1 MEETLHSLLIE
12 ELEAS
17 PAGEKLNQ
25 VMGVVENVQRHLAAL
40 HDKQG
45 EEKLTLLKVGTVFQL
60 FLVDTLASGKQL
72 KQMTEEDWKGIAD
85 KVSKYAI
92 LEEEQCYSEFVFS
105 TYADYIDL
113 SAEVVSKGASEKNVK
128 AIREI
133 AETLRENGSQLRAG
147 TLSES
152 LYVEACLWLS
162 LEAMIKL
169 LCASLTIV
177 IGDDYGQLAQAVSQM
192 AFEYG
197 RYVLYA
203 KEQRILAE
211 YLQNQR
217 VLDERL
223 QKEYDVF
230 LAELQEQADH
240 FRALIG
246 DAFSPDIQAALHN
259 SAQLAR
265 AAGVKEEEILQTTV
279 DVDAFFM
286 D

>member
-1 MEETLHSLLIE
+1 MDEILQSLQIE

-17 PAGEKLNQ
+17 PVGEKLSQ
-25 VMGVVENVQRHLAAL
+25 VMGVVESVQRHIAAFQE
-40 HDKQG
+40 KQG
-45 EEKLTLLKVGTVFQL
+45 EEKLTLLKIGTVFQI
-60 FLVDTLASGKQL
+60 FLIDTLASGKRIEQL
-72 KQMTEEDWKGIAD
+72 TDADWKEIAS

-105 TYADYIDL
+105 LYADYIAL
-113 SAEVVSKGASEKNVK
+113 SAEAISKFASEKNVTSIK
-128 AIREI
+128 EI
-133 AETLRENGSQLRAG
+133 SIALRENAAQLREG
-147 TLSES
+147 SLSET

-169 LCASLTIV
+169 LCASLTV
-177 IGDDYGQLAQAVSQM
+177 VVGEEYAQLAQAVAQM

-203 KEQRILAE
+203 KEKRILEE

-217 VLDERL
+217 ALDERL
-223 QKEYDVF
+223 QKEYDAF
-230 LAELQEQADH
+230 LSELQKQADH
-240 FRALIG
+240 FRALID
-246 DAFSPDIQAALHN
+246 DAFSPDIQNALRN
-259 SAQLAR
+259 SAELAR
-265 AAGVKEEEILQTTV
+265 AAGVKEEEILETTD